1 MRGSASGVTHEGPFS
16 GRPRKGGRGRGWG
29 GRGSRALA
37 SRCRRHPVSL
47 HSCCRVSRE
56 MLGCRVVRPP
66 PSKQTSTARL
76 GSCGKRARWQQRSAR
91 GPRPERRL
99 RADAVPGGL
108 GGPHES
114 ALRTGRMP
122 AGSPSRAEGPQ
133 MAFVH
138 RSLRFVCFQTEVTTF
153 NSDEKSFLKIVI
165 AGKKKIVTI
174 LGIKF

>member
-1 MRGSASGVTHEGPFS
+1 MRDPSLDGLAREDEGGAGGTGAPELSQAGVVGTPFPCIPAAVCLEKCWGAGWLGSPPQSRPARRDLGAAERGLGGSS
-16 GRPRKGGRGRGWG
+16 GRP
-29 GRGSRALA
+29 
-37 SRCRRHPVSL
+37 
-47 HSCCRVSRE
+47 E
-56 MLGCRVVRPP
+56 
-66 PSKQTSTARL
+66 
-76 GSCGKRARWQQRSAR
+76 AR

-114 ALRTGRMP
+114 ALRTGRTP
-122 AGSPSRAEGPQ
+122 AGSPFRAEGPQ

-165 AGKKKIVTI
+165 AGKKKKIVTI